1 MIRLLPLL
9 SLAATAEAACSVA
22 GRSNPKLR
30 RGDETY
36 LCVVLS
42 SSLDWAEDTKY
53 VRLGFRAEVDTFARL
68 EVRGAWA
75 PLTTSTGAHHAL
87 NGTSIGLS
95 LQSEGK
101 RSYQRRWR
109 DLHRGSPSTF
119 PVLYAQV
126 VLDRGEVTA
135 VAWDSGCFDCE
146 EEDAACTANE
156 FEYDGSMAKDAAE
169 QCSVADDKCGK
180 GEGQVS
186 ELCRLAVY
194 VSWTGT
200 DKDGRNLLSQQN
212 RLSRLERSQA
222 VSLVSSLGKEAVDL

>member
-1 MIRLLPLL
+1 M
-9 SLAATAEAACSVA
+9 
-22 GRSNPKLR
+22 
-30 RGDETY
+30 
-36 LCVVLS
+36 
-42 SSLDWAEDTKY
+42 
-53 VRLGFRAEVDTFARL
+53 
-68 EVRGAWA
+68 
-75 PLTTSTGAHHAL
+75 GAHHAL
-87 NGTSIGLS
+87 NSTSIGLS

-126 VLDRGEVTA
+126 VLDRGEVAA
-135 VAWDSGCFDCE
+135 VAWDAGCFDCE

-169 QCSVADDKCGK
+169 QCSVADDKCAK
-180 GEGQVS
+180 GEAQVS

>member
-1 MIRLLPLL
+1 MRRLPLVF
-9 SLAATAEAACSVA
+9 LAATAEAACSVA

-75 PLTTSTGAHHAL
+75 PLTSTVGAHHAL
-87 NGTSIGLS
+87 NSTSIGLS

-126 VLDRGEVTA
+126 GLDRGEVTA

-146 EEDAACTANE
+146 EEDAA
-156 FEYDGSMAKDAAE
+156 
-169 QCSVADDKCGK
+169 
-180 GEGQVS
+180 
-186 ELCRLAVY
+186 
-194 VSWTGT
+194 
-200 DKDGRNLLSQQN
+200 
-212 RLSRLERSQA
+212 
-222 VSLVSSLGKEAVDL
+222 

>member
-1 MIRLLPLL
+1 MQSELYSAGSSALLARMASVSRHTSILKSASRTNRLPRRAHRFEQMISGGCPSSSWQPPPRRPAP
-9 SLAATAEAACSVA
+9 SPA
-22 GRSNPKLR
+22 GRTLSW

-75 PLTTSTGAHHAL
+75 PLTSRGLGAHHAL
-87 NGTSIGLS
+87 NSTSIGLS

-126 VLDRGEVTA
+126 VLDRGEVAA
-135 VAWDSGCFDCE
+135 VAWDAGCFDCE

-169 QCSVADDKCGK
+169 QCPWPTTSAAK
-180 GEGQVS
+180 GEAQC
-186 ELCRLAVY
+186 LRAL
-194 VSWTGT
+194 
-200 DKDGRNLLSQQN
+200 
-212 RLSRLERSQA
+212 
-222 VSLVSSLGKEAVDL
+222 

>member
-1 MIRLLPLL
+1 MIRLLPLVV
-9 SLAATAEAACSVA
+9 LAATAEAACSVA

-42 SSLDWAEDTKY
+42 SSLDWAADTKY

-75 PLTTSTGAHHAL
+75 PLTSSSGAHHAL
-87 NGTSIGLS
+87 NSTSIGLS

-119 PVLYAQV
+119 PVSKNASRSL
-126 VLDRGEVTA
+126 
-135 VAWDSGCFDCE
+135 SPPI
-146 EEDAACTANE
+146 
-156 FEYDGSMAKDAAE
+156 SMARGSTMPISSSPAE
-169 QCSVADDKCGK
+169 EA
-180 GEGQVS
+180 S
-186 ELCRLAVY
+186 EAK
-194 VSWTGT
+194 TT
-200 DKDGRNLLSQQN
+200 T
-212 RLSRLERSQA
+212 A
-222 VSLVSSLGKEAVDL
+222 SSSSSPRPSAS